1 MHSYKFVFSIGATST
16 MVTLPDNGVT
26 YTGPEV
32 HPFSLSN
39 VGGNVSPA
47 HALPGQPVKYQVT
60 YTSPAGLAPTV
71 AQVLIDGY
79 PFNMQATCTNCT
91 PTNYQQGVKYTFAYT
106 FNTANCPL
114 SIEASTDCIGLH
126 QVQYRFDDGSG
137 PMTTLGLITPLITP
151 MLLTHAT
158 YSQDGQGNVTF
169 NVNYQTVDNETPSAY
184 VYVDNTHYPM
194 SQIGNTS
201 QYTVKVPLLAG
212 LHHVFYNFIDSNSAW
227 DLPIAPDTISYTVT
241 NVNVKSQ
248 GSLVVPEFDF
258 SDLLSDAND
267 SNDIG

>member
-1 MHSYKFVFSIGATST
+1 MEQGTEYEYSTNQLSVGMHSYKFVFSDPTNPKPGAT
-16 MVTLPDNGVT
+16 VTLPDNGVT

-32 HPFSLSN
+32 HPFSLAN

-47 HALPGQPVKYQVT
+47 QTIPGKPVKYQVT

-79 PFNMQATCTNCT
+79 PFTMQPSCATTCTSA
-91 PTNYQQGVKYTFAYT
+91 NYQQGVKYTSSYT
-106 FNTANCPL
+106 FSTANCPL
-114 SIEASTDCIGLH
+114 KIEASSACEGLH

-169 NVNYQTVDNETPSAY
+169 TVTYQTVDKDPPIAN
-184 VYVDNTHYPM
+184 VYVDNTPYPM
-194 SQIGNTS
+194 TQIGNIRRNIARRFPLRLAHTRCSLTS
-201 QYTVKVPLLAG
+201 PTQNPRGIYPSRL
-212 LHHVFYNFIDSNSAW
+212 
-227 DLPIAPDTISYTVT
+227 ISLIMMSRT
-241 NVNVKSQ
+241 
-248 GSLVVPEFDF
+248 
-258 SDLLSDAND
+258 
-267 SNDIG
+267 